1 MLDTVAVKFP
11 VSLTSIQLDE
21 WVSHPL
27 ILPNGKKKPKY
38 FQNTVMGGVIP
49 INFTYYPPNPRYPD
63 PHFRIGVSLPR
74 VLFGD
79 NVQLIEEQ
87 SQIDEAI
94 YLVNQFLPTIPWI
107 PKVDFGAGTLF
118 RVDATYNHPVGDR
131 AYDYIKAL
139 FNLDGDY
146 PQRDTRPWKYSGV
159 QFYSKATTTTFYDL
173 LKKHQTLSA
182 SGLLRQETSM
192 RESRNIEERMGKGS
206 PTLRDVTIG
215 WLADTLDK
223 DLKVLHLDNAIIC
236 SRDLALEIL
245 LNKYGVYKGTRLY
258 GYLITRQSMSR
269 KQLIS
274 KGAKDNAL
282 WERDNALHDAG
293 VALTMTEKVSL
304 PPLSIV

>member
-1 MLDTVAVKFP
+1 M
-11 VSLTSIQLDE
+11 
-21 WVSHPL
+21 
-27 ILPNGKKKPKY
+27 
-38 FQNTVMGGVIP
+38 
-49 INFTYYPPNPRYPD
+49 
-63 PHFRIGVSLPR
+63 
-74 VLFGD
+74 LFGD

-87 SQIDEAI
+87 WQIDEAI

-118 RVDATYNHPVGDR
+118 RVDVTYNHPVGDR

-192 RESRNIEERMGKGS
+192 CESRNIDERMGKGS

-236 SRDLALEIL
+236 SRDLALEL
-245 LNKYGVYKGTRLY
+245 GETNMKSTR
-258 GYLITRQSMSR
+258 
-269 KQLIS
+269 
-274 KGAKDNAL
+274 
-282 WERDNALHDAG
+282 
-293 VALTMTEKVSL
+293 
-304 PPLSIV
+304 